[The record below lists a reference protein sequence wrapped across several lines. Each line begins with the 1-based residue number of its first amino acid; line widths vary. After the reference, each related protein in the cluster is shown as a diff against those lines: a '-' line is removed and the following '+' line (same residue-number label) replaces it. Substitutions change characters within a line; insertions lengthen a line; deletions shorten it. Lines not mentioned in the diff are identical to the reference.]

1 MGIMVI
7 KKASQKSLDRWHKQ
21 KWRTGSGKKSSDTGE
36 AYFPAGAVKAL
47 KAAGLYDDAVRIKK
61 AANRSGENAQYPERV
76 REIVER
82 YR

>member
-21 KWRTGSGKKSSDTGE
+21 KWRTKSGKKSSETGE
-36 AYFPAGAVKAL
+36 RYLPSAAIDALSDEEYAATTRAKRKGTKSGKQFVKQPKKVAE
-47 KAAGLYDDAVRIKK
+47 KVRK
-61 AANRSGENAQYPERV
+61 
-76 REIVER
+76 

>member
-1 MGIMVI
+1 MKL
-7 KKASQKSLDRWHKQ
+7 KKSQQNLRNWTEQD
-21 KWRTGSGKKSSDTGE
+21 WRTGSGKKSSDTGE

-61 AANRSGENAQYPERV
+61 AANKSGKNAQYSERV
-76 REIVER
+76 REIVRR